1 MLEEGVYRDRS
12 GHVRLIEFDP
22 SYGRMVDRAFD
33 KVRQAARA
41 MPAVIIRMID
51 ALAHIT
57 ENTTS
62 DRQRAVLLRQ
72 AEMILRGAEEE
83 VPEPHDMDVIR
94 LRFDRLVRAATTL
107 DDRLLA
113 SPRHV
118 D

>member
-1 MLEEGVYRDRS
+1 
-12 GHVRLIEFDP
+12 
-22 SYGRMVDRAFD
+22 MVNRAFD
-33 KVRQAARA
+33 KVRQAGRA

-83 VPEPHDMDVIR
+83 VPEPNDLADIR
-94 LRFDRLVRAATTL
+94 LRYDRLVQASTAL

-113 SPRHV
+113 GRRGV